1 MASEN
6 SDEFKHAFQSLLSDV
21 ASTIQMEN
29 SLSGKGSL
37 KLPKPRGL
45 DKRFKEFNQFTLIP
59 RAPSEIVKSVL
70 EECNKKRKLMGSN
83 RVVDTSNEGLS
94 KMAMFTDKFN
104 LKPYEPFLHY
114 VPRLVNVVTLAEAI
128 PVEGS
133 GTTLPLDLHRIA
145 ARCRNS
151 YFAPKRFSA
160 VQLAYSE
167 PRCRVLVF
175 HTGRMVGTGCC
186 GPMAA
191 RLALLRA
198 QRQLYTDAGVHIHL
212 KNFNVINQVGAASLN
227 ATLNCEE
234 FATAHS
240 STAHFDV
247 KSFVGLAWRPVGEP
261 ICCEI
266 YSTGRANLPG
276 SIVERQLHESFMR
289 MLPEL
294 LRYSSASR
302 ILSSIPNHVQ
312 SVHRTYPTNASTSEC
327 EPASLNV
334 CAQKDKLQSSSL
346 LWDGWGDAD
355 ELRHKTE
362 HHYDSSD
369 EDDLDLSNMGL

>member
-1 MASEN
+1 
-6 SDEFKHAFQSLLSDV
+6 
-21 ASTIQMEN
+21 MEN
-29 SLSGKGSL
+29 SLSGKGPL
-37 KLPKPRGL
+37 KLPKPRGQG
-45 DKRFKEFNQFTLIP
+45 KRFKGNSDPAPVP
-59 RAPSEIVKSVL
+59 REPTEIMKSVL
-70 EECNKKRKLMGSN
+70 GECKKKRKSMSSKKAT
-83 RVVDTSNEGLS
+83 DTSDEALS
-94 KMAMFTDKFN
+94 KMARFTDKFN
-104 LKPYEPFLHY
+104 LKKYEPFLHY

-160 VQLAYSE
+160 VQLAYNE

-175 HTGRMVGTGCC
+175 HTGRMVGTGCS

-198 QRQLYTDAGVHIHL
+198 QRQLYTDADVHIHL
-212 KNFNVINQVGAASLN
+212 RHFNVINQVGAASLR

-247 KSFVGLAWRPVGEP
+247 KSFVGLAWRPAGEP

-276 SIVERQLHESFMR
+276 SIVERQLHESFMN

-302 ILSSIPNHVQ
+302 LLSKIPEDVQ
-312 SVHRTYPTNASTSEC
+312 SVHRTDVVKVSRTESMAGPARQRGA
-327 EPASLNV
+327 PASNPP
-334 CAQKDKLQSSSL
+334 SSSL
-346 LWDGWGDAD
+346 LWDGWEDAS
-355 ELRHKTE
+355 EVPGAAERH
-362 HHYDSSD
+362 YGSSD
-369 EDDLDLSNMGL
+369 EEEVDLSEMGL